1 MRNSA
6 IRVINALWQ
15 NEIIEARRSGSQS
28 VDEPAGCSQSVE
40 TEVILSV
47 TVVFLI
53 HSDVTLVEI
62 C

>member
-6 IRVINALWQ
+6 IRLINALWQ

-47 TVVFLI
+47 NDYCSL
-53 HSDVTLVEI
+53 SDS
-62 C
+62 